1 MFHTWPKNYVK
12 YDGHDVEP
20 VQIFLLGSSRGQ
32 TNLIWW
38 MYKTTSKLLLYHCK
52 DTEKARVLLLG
63 PTGITAIY
71 IGGTNSH
78 SRLGIKPGTKLLG
91 LNDKFKP
98 ALKKSYSEVIIDEL
112 FLVSSDL
119 RTNIDSRFE
128 EIFMMIPE
136 EAFAG
141 PSVM

>member
-1 MFHTWPKNYVK
+1 
-12 YDGHDVEP
+12 
-20 VQIFLLGSSRGQ
+20 
-32 TNLIWW
+32 

-52 DTEKARVLLLG
+52 DTEKARVLFLG

-98 ALKKSYSEVIIDEL
+98 ALTKSYSEVIIDEL

-119 RTNIDSRFE
+119 RTNIDSRFG